1 MLDPRSEMRPD
12 GRLEIE
18 IPNTYPP
25 PCFIGLVKEGF
36 PFLGKRKPSK
46 GLSFQ
51 FDLYRGIRNV
61 WLLEMLNRSE
71 LKKLEERA

>member
-1 MLDPRSEMRPD
+1 MLDLRSEMRPD

-25 PCFIGLVKEGF
+25 PCFTGLVKEGF

-51 FDLYRGIRNV
+51 MSMSL
-61 WLLEMLNRSE
+61 S
-71 LKKLEERA
+71 